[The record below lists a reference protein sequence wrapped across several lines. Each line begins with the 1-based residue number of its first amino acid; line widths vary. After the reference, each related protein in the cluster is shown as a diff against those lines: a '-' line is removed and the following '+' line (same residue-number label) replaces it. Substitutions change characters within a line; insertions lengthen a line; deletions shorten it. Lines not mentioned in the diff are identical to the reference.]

1 MYNVYVYRNEDYIS
15 ETGLSPRPRAFGR
28 HRVLLHAFSGRR
40 RIGDLQFYIDKLNAQ
55 LTSCMWCRWTLWWIR
70 RGVMRR
76 SPQPDHS
83 GFSPYEKGASWLS
96 WEGHLVSRGPRG
108 QKLQGDADPGLS
120 HAAQGQAAHY
130 WEQSCCVLRWPS
142 SRPSAFEWICG
153 VGASS

>member
-1 MYNVYVYRNEDYIS
+1 MKTTSARLAFHRDHVHLAVTAYFFMHSLAGEELAIS
-15 ETGLSPRPRAFGR
+15 SSTSTNWR
-28 HRVLLHAFSGRR
+28 H
-40 RIGDLQFYIDKLNAQ
+40 NAR

-130 WEQSCCVLRWPS
+130 WEQSCCVLCWPS